1 MAPSIVQAALSLC
14 LVGSSFAALEN
25 RYSIVLDKRAAGL
38 SSNLPTT
45 WTYQGCYTD
54 PGPRTLSGPSYVNST
69 AMTDET
75 CIGFCSEQYYIYAGT
90 EYSQECY
97 CGNSTTA
104 GAVAASTDCGMS
116 VSFGILY
123 FYISLLT
130 CCSAAGIAVKFA
142 VAQVDFQYTG
152 MGRPLQLAPLQILAH
167 WDSDSMDVIQRGTA
181 NVPLQML
188 RLSLAI

>member
-25 RYSIVLDKRAAGL
+25 RYSIVLDKRAAGI
-38 SSNLPTT
+38 SSTLPTT
-45 WTYQGCYTD
+45 WTYQGCYSD

-75 CIGFCSEQYYIYAGT
+75 CIGFCSEQYYIYAGL

-97 CGNSTTA
+97 CGNSTTG

-116 VSFGILY
+116 VSFGILSY
-123 FYISLLT
+123 LLFLT
-130 CCSAAGIAVKFA
+130 FCSAVGIAAKSA
-142 VAQVDFQYTG
+142 VAPVDFQYIG
-152 MGRPLQLAPLQILAH
+152 MERPLQPAPLQIPVH
-167 WDSDSMDVIQRGTA
+167 WDSDFTDVTRRETA
-181 NVPLQML
+181 NVPLPMV
-188 RLSLAI
+188 